1 MADTK
6 MTGLVADTTM
16 ADSDIMHFVDLDDTT
31 MDASGSNQKITVANV
46 KLAVNNFTAVN
57 YTGTTDTL
65 ALTDAWK
72 MIYYSNS
79 SQVDVTIP
87 TNASVAFPVGTR
99 MMLLSTGAG
108 GVTLTTTSL
117 TLLGSSPNK
126 TIVQNEAIYIEKTA
140 TDTWAIVG
148 GTAA

>member
-72 MIYYSNS
+72 MIYYSNAA
-79 SQVDVTIP
+79 QVTVTIP

-126 TIVQNEAIYIEKTA
+126 TIAVNEAIYIEKVA